1 MAMNGLEKITN
12 RILDEARAEAEA
24 IINGAR
30 KESEAIRAEYEAKAD
45 AIKLRISDDAEREG
59 FDLIAR
65 AKAASA
71 NEKRSAVLR
80 MQSRIL
86 DVTFES
92 AKKQIRSQND
102 EQYTKTLTGLLSAA
116 LTEQVKIE
124 RETLELYGEEEIT
137 RTDAYEVILN
147 AHDRDRY
154 GETVVRETRAKL
166 RGTLEDGV
174 LEKLCLADAVA
185 SIEGGLILRCG
196 SIETNCSLELIFEQ
210 LRADLEGEVSHAL
223 FTSPKQF

>member
-1 MAMNGLEKITN
+1 MNGLEKITN
-12 RILDEARAEAEA
+12 RILEEARAEADA
-24 IINGAR
+24 IIDGAR
-30 KESEAIRAEYEAKAD
+30 KECEAIRAEYEAKAD
-45 AIKLRISDDAEREG
+45 AIRLRISDDAEREG

-86 DVTFES
+86 DETFES

-124 RETLELYGEEEIT
+124 RDSLELYGEEASDA
-137 RTDAYEVILN
+137 DAYEVILN

-154 GETVVRETRAKL
+154 GETVVRETCAKL
-166 RGTLEDGV
+166 RGTLSDEV
-174 LEKLCLADAVA
+174 LGKLRLADAVA
-185 SIEGGLILRCG
+185 PIEGGVILRCG

-210 LRADLEGEVSHAL
+210 LRGELEGEVSHAL
-223 FTSPKQF
+223 FTAPKQF